1 MWRGYELQ
9 SETQTAAT
17 VMYGIL
23 QAPWFQN
30 RGFSNAQ
37 VPILSGQAARIILD
51 RGQDLLIQ
59 LKVYPCIRDGQPSR
73 QSASHLEYRKKAT

>member
-23 QAPWFQN
+23 RAQWFQN
-30 RGFSNAQ
+30 RGFSDAP
-37 VPILSGQAARIILD
+37 VPISSGQAARIIPD
-51 RGQDLLIQ
+51 RRAGSPDTTKGLSL
-59 LKVYPCIRDGQPSR
+59 YSGW
-73 QSASHLEYRKKAT
+73 AAF